1 MHYIFGS
8 WFDPFTH
15 AHEEIIKTVYKK
27 LYKGDKL
34 HILITDNDEKKNRT
48 PATERFDMVRN
59 ALAARNIKDYDL
71 HFQTNRMYEYISVN
85 FRTVNPK
92 DITIVIGEDEWA
104 DLLADKWKFSK
115 RLLKCYRFL
124 VFTRDETGKDW
135 QKKYTTDSYDYTL
148 AKLSD
153 KIKDISS
160 SFVRT
165 AFETDPECHY
175 KQVQDYI
182 SKNVFHFIKEHG
194 LYFQNPLDYAD
205 IEKKFVE
212 NYKKQGWG
220 KFANTVDIVP
230 VCGDEVLLIRRKK
243 PPFQNYF
250 CTCGGFFDPVDI
262 EDKETGKFVK
272 ADEDLEHAAARELRE
287 ETNLDLPVEKFRQIR
302 TYSHMFDPRL
312 RIVDTAFLV
321 HVPGKMKKL
330 AFAGDDAADAKWF
343 KLDNLPK
350 LGFHHDMIIADALK
364 LIAENK

>member
-8 WFDPFTH
+8 WFDPITH
-15 AHEEIIKTVYKK
+15 AHEEIIKTIYKK
-27 LYKGDKL
+27 LRRDDSL
-34 HILITDNDEKKNRT
+34 HILVTDNDEKPGRT
-48 PATERFDMVRN
+48 SVEQRCNMVRT
-59 ALAARNIKDYDL
+59 ALAARNIENYKLYK
-71 HFQTNRMYEYISVN
+71 QKNRMYEFVTTE
-85 FRTVNPK
+85 FREVDTKN
-92 DITIVIGEDEWA
+92 ITIVIGEDEWA

-115 RLLKCYRFL
+115 RLLKCYRFI
-124 VFTRDETGKDW
+124 VFSRGGSLAWK
-135 QKKYTTDSYDYTL
+135 KKYTTDGYDFTVME
-148 AKLSD
+148 LSD
-153 KIKDISS
+153 KTKDTSS
-160 SFVRT
+160 SFVRN
-165 AFETDPECHY
+165 AFERDPECHY
-175 KQVQDYI
+175 KSVQEHI
-182 SKNVFHFIKEHG
+182 SKNVFNFVKENG
-194 LYFQNPLDYAD
+194 LYCQNPVDYAD
-205 IEKKFVE
+205 IEKAFIE

-250 CTCGGFFDPVDI
+250 CTVGGFFDPVDI

-287 ETNLDLPVEKFRQIR
+287 ETNLDIPVEKFRQIR

-343 KLDNLPK
+343 KLDDLPK

-364 LIAENK
+364 LITENK